1 MKTKPRF
8 NALEHLQHTLQS
20 KDFHPVIPA
29 NYSPD
34 NVVVL
39 DLSKH
44 NTALQQVNLANTEAF
59 SDYIFNEVLRGKL
72 GVGGYAENR
81 YVYTRSP
88 HYAGAE
94 PRSVHLGI
102 DIWVPAHTPVHAPLD
117 GLVYGFA
124 DNQGFGNYGPTII
137 LQHQLNNITFF
148 TLYGHLSRR
157 NLRGLE
163 KKQWVREGEVI
174 GDVGN
179 YPENG
184 DWPPHLH
191 FQVMNAM
198 LGNISD
204 FPGVAAPSDRQ
215 RYLSVCPD
223 PNFILA
229 IPSLF

>member
-1 MKTKPRF
+1 MD
-8 NALEHLQHTLQS
+8 NLQHTLRLN
-20 KDFHPVIPA
+20 DFHPVIPA
-29 NYSPD
+29 DYSPE

-44 NTALQQVNLANTEAF
+44 NAALQQVDLANTEAF
-59 SDYIFNEVLRGKL
+59 SNYIFNEVLRGKV

-88 HYAGAE
+88 HYGGAE
-94 PRSVHLGI
+94 PRSVHLGV

-117 GLVYGFA
+117 GWVYGFA

-137 LQHQLNNITFF
+137 LQHRLNRISFF

-157 NLRGLE
+157 NLRGLKE
-163 KKQWVREGEVI
+163 KQPVRAGEII

-191 FQVMNAM
+191 FQVMNSM
-198 LGNISD
+198 LGYTSD
-204 FPGVAAPSDRQ
+204 FPGVAAPSNLH
-215 RYLSVCPD
+215 RYLNVCPD
-223 PNFILA
+223 PNLILS
-229 IPSLF
+229 ISSLF